1 MNNIKDFNKFFEA
14 DVYDISDEVSSRM
27 LSQPKIKED
36 RYFVVHHTGGLG
48 SASQVVKI
56 LNKRERSVQWV
67 VDIEGRIFKTLP
79 TGMKGV
85 HVGRKKQHDKM
96 PGIAGNSESQGV
108 EVIGKNDAD
117 IKQRMQSDIRQYG
130 YPRQAEAVRQIIK
143 YLGYNKGDIY
153 SHGDLSKNKAD
164 DEGYTIKNWVLANW
178 DKEVDLSGFSKISST
193 PPRQSSSTPKQETPT
208 QDKGSSSSISISQNY
223 GKGRKFGETEQ
234 RKYETYKFNSKVYWG
249 VYDIDRGGFLARSSN
264 SDQLVY
270 AASVSKAVTGACA
283 VNVNGGTLPTK
294 EDMNKL
300 TRFLVKSN
308 NKVWRSITRLAGGGD
323 YINKWAQK
331 MGWNMLPGNY
341 CKVRPAK
348 NNSISAA
355 GMCLFWRDVLNN
367 KFTGAPIIQKLSGA
381 CRTSGTRSK
390 VYTPSDCKIG
400 GKTGLYE
407 QYMHDSAWI
416 IAPNGRRYAIVVLT
430 ELASASIVATMF
442 GGLYREYCV
451 PSLNAKI
458 SKISPKDTAVKQGS
472 SLGSSGKL
480 PIVLI
485 GGLDNRPGDYN
496 IKEQAK
502 LLKTS
507 LLVGQKI
514 FAFRY
519 VNHDNAVEKIK
530 QLGGDC
536 HVVVFSKGGDWSDD
550 CASAIKDKT
559 KMYIVEPYGAGSTA
573 KNSVTTAVKL
583 GVPPQN
589 VIVGSSAGTGDG
601 IVNGAS
607 KTPRE
612 EEYKA
617 PNGSYHFGALKWVSK
632 VISKL

>member
-1 MNNIKDFNKFFEA
+1 MKDFNKFFEA
-14 DVYDISDEVSSRM
+14 EVYDISDEVSSRM
-27 LSQPKIKED
+27 INQPKIKED

-48 SASQVVKI
+48 SASQVVQI
-56 LNKRERSVQWV
+56 LNKRKRSVQWV
-67 VDIEGRIFKTLP
+67 VDLDGRIFKTLP
-79 TGMKGV
+79 TGVMGV
-85 HVGRKKQHDKM
+85 HAGRKKYHDKM
-96 PGIAGNSESQGV
+96 PGIAGNSKSQGV
-108 EVIGKNDAD
+108 EVVGKNDPD
-117 IKQRMQSDIRQYG
+117 IKQRMQSDIKQYG

-143 YLGYNKGDIY
+143 YLGYDKEDIY
-153 SHGDLSKNKAD
+153 SHGELSRNKAD
-164 DEGYTIKNWVLANW
+164 DEGYTIKQWVLANW

-193 PPRQSSSTPKQETPT
+193 PPRKSSSSSTPRQETSSK
-208 QDKGSSSSISISQNY
+208 DKGTSSISVSQNY
-223 GKGRKFGETEQ
+223 GKGKKFGEAEQ
-234 RKYETYKFNSKVYWG
+234 RKYETYKFNPKVYWA
-249 VYDIDRGGFLARSSN
+249 VYDIDRGGFLARGSN

-283 VNVNGGTLPTK
+283 VNYNGGTLPTK
-294 EDMNKL
+294 DDMDKL

-308 NKVWRSITRLAGGGD
+308 NKVWRAITRLAGGGD
-323 YINKWAQK
+323 NVNKWAQK

-367 KFTGAPIIQKLSGA
+367 KFTGASIIQKLSGA
-381 CRTSGTRSK
+381 CKTSGTRSK

-430 ELASASIVATMF
+430 ELASTSIVATMF

-451 PSLNAKI
+451 PTLNAKI
-458 SKISPKDTAVKQGS
+458 SRIAPKDTTVKQS
-472 SLGSSGKL
+472 YIGSSGKL
-480 PIVLI
+480 PIVFI
-485 GGLDNRPGDYN
+485 GGLDYRAGDYN

-507 LLVGQKI
+507 LPAGQKI
-514 FAFRY
+514 LAFRY
-519 VNHDNAVEKIK
+519 VNHENAVEKI
-530 QLGGDC
+530 QELQGNC
-536 HVVVFSKGGDWSDD
+536 YVVVFSKGGDWSDD

-559 KMYIVEPYGAGSTA
+559 KLYILEPYGAGTTA
-573 KNSVTTAVKL
+573 KNSVQSAVKL

-589 VIVGSSAGTGDG
+589 VIVGTSAGTGAG
-601 IVNGAS
+601 IVSGAS
-607 KTPRE
+607 QTPRE

-617 PNGSYHFGALKWVSK
+617 PNGSSHFGALKWVSK